1 MQCKVTVIRNDRIE
15 NPDGGF
21 MWVPHGWRRDICFV
35 PNNNDFRIEFTE
47 SIPSIKDLSSQIEMN
62 KLKDQVRLNIK
73 GRFGEDV
80 EQCENHLCFDDEIW
94 LLFVSGSPKA
104 LSRYDVYITQA

>member
-1 MQCKVTVIRNDRIE
+1 MQCKVTVIRNDRIV

-21 MWVPHGWRRDICFV
+21 AWVPHGWRQDIGLV
-35 PNNNDFRIEFTE
+35 ANKDWRIEFTE
-47 SIPSIKDLSSQIEMN
+47 SIPSIKDFTNQIEMN

-80 EQCENHLCFDDEIW
+80 EQCENHFCFDDEIW